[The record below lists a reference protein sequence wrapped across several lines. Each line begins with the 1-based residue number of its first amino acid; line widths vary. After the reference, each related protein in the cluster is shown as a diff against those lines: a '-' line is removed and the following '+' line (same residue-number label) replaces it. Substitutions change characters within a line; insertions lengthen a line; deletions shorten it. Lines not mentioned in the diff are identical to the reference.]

1 MLITTLCLDILYAC
15 EFCTLSMA
23 AVPKL
28 RGKSMSNLGLRGHNI
43 RIKSN
48 SVIFKFSNIIYCI
61 FCYAFILIVQYY
73 LDRVYRL
80 RTTRVKVYKFIVPTT
95 YYSLPNTYVR
105 KSYATK
111 LFTKLQQIIDRSFF
125 TSCGF
130 KPGIPGFRGSV
141 DFFLPFR

>member
-1 MLITTLCLDILYAC
+1 MLGYIICMRVLHIIYGSGSQTA
-15 EFCTLSMA
+15 
-23 AVPKL
+23 
-28 RGKSMSNLGLRGHNI
+28 GKVYEQSRAPRPQYQNQI
-43 RIKSN
+43 E
-48 SVIFKFSNIIYCI
+48 FSNIIYCI

-80 RTTRVKVYKFIVPTT
+80 RTTRVKAYKFIVPTT
-95 YYSLPNTYVR
+95 YYSWPNTFVR

-141 DFFLPFR
+141 DFFLPFRWTQ